1 MIVLVAASMPAT
13 ALAASRAHAL
23 RSPRALL
30 VAPIC
35 QTALDPPARAVSI
48 TAVMRPVTGTQKLA
62 VEFQL
67 LQRAAGAAAWTPV
80 AGPGLG
86 VWVSPTSP
94 ATLGQR
100 PNDVW
105 YVKKPVADLAAPAG
119 YRFAVSFRWLGTGTT
134 VLQSVTELSR
144 VCREPELRPD
154 LAVQSIS
161 TAPDPSH
168 PKHEIYSAVIQ
179 NLGLTGAGPFT
190 VELSV
195 AGQPLV
201 ERTVQHIA
209 PHQLLTV
216 LLPGPA
222 CDPAQPP
229 TVTVDPS
236 GQVDVYS
243 RTQATL
249 AAQCSATTTTATRP
263 RPRPRR
269 HPPSRRRFRPPR
281 TASRCRTESL
291 EQRRYPSADHEDR
304 NPSRV
309 RRLAR
314 HVHVREPVHDPFD
327 QVRDP
332 RRDLFRVPSVLYG
345 PSEARRHRWPGRALP
360 APSRQGAARRSHDDR
375 RLTAFAFSMTGAAGR
390 RRHPPT

>member
-1 MIVLVAASMPAT
+1 MTRLKAIMIALVAAATPAT
-13 ALAASRAHAL
+13 ALAAARAHVVRA
-23 RSPRALL
+23 PRAAL

-67 LQRAAGAAAWTPV
+67 LQRPAGAATWAPV

-100 PNDVW
+100 PDDVW

-134 VLQSVTELSR
+134 VLQTVTELSR

-154 LAVQSIS
+154 LAVQSVS
-161 TAPDPSH
+161 AGPDPSH
-168 PKHEIYSAVIQ
+168 PKREIYSAVIQ
-179 NLGLTGAGPFT
+179 NLGLTGAGPFI

-195 AGQPLV
+195 AGQAIL

-209 PHQLLTV
+209 PHESLTV

-222 CDPAQPP
+222 CDPTQPP
-229 TVTVDPS
+229 TVTVDPN
-236 GQVDVYS
+236 GQIDVYS

-249 AAQCSATTTTATRP
+249 AAQCPATSTSTSTTTTTTTTTTPAVTTP
-263 RPRPRR
+263 M
-269 HPPSRRRFRPPR
+269 PP
-281 TASRCRTESL
+281 A
-291 EQRRYPSADHEDR
+291 ADGT
-304 NPSRV
+304 
-309 RRLAR
+309 
-314 HVHVREPVHDPFD
+314 PV
-327 QVRDP
+327 
-332 RRDLFRVPSVLYG
+332 SN
-345 PSEARRHRWPGRALP
+345 
-360 APSRQGAARRSHDDR
+360 
-375 RLTAFAFSMTGAAGR
+375 
-390 RRHPPT
+390 